1 MPNAVS
7 WTVSG
12 LSELTKKLGSLPDKI
27 EKKVL
32 RSAVSSG
39 AKVIRDDARS
49 RIHSKKGNLVEGIR
63 FTTSVRL
70 GQGLAVSRIFVSKK
84 KAFYGK
90 FVEYGTLPHLITP
103 KGLRASSTGLHVR
116 RTNRAIRQ
124 AIFGKEKFQVRT
136 DESQAKALKVLGR
149 FFELIKHPGSKPRPF
164 MEQAVDAQAQNAV
177 TAIASQFKQFFDSY
191 HG

>member
-12 LSELTKKLGSLPDKI
+12 LSELTQKLGSLPDKI

-63 FTTSVRL
+63 FTTSVKL

-84 KAFYGK
+84 KAFYGR
-90 FVEYGTLPHLITP
+90 FVEFGTLPHVI
-103 KGLRASSTGLHVR
+103 KGGRLARF
-116 RTNRAIRQ
+116 TNRNLREG
-124 AIFGKEKFQVRT
+124 IFGKNRFQART
-136 DESQAKALKVLGR
+136 AETRAQALRVLGR
-149 FFELIKHPGSKPRPF
+149 LVEKVDHPGARPQPF
-164 MEQAVDAQAQNAV
+164 MERAVDAQSQNAV
-177 TAIASQFKQFFDSY
+177 TAIANRFKAFFDSY
-191 HG
+191 NG

>member
-12 LSELTKKLGSLPDKI
+12 LSELNQKLRTLPEKV
-27 EKKVL
+27 EKKAL
-32 RSAVSSG
+32 RSAVSAG

-63 FTTSVRL
+63 FTTSVKL

-84 KAFYGK
+84 KAFYGR
-90 FVEYGTLPHLITP
+90 FVEFGTLPHVI
-103 KGLRASSTGLHVR
+103 KGGRLARFINRNVR
-116 RTNRAIRQ
+116 EG
-124 AIFGKEKFQVRT
+124 IFGKNQFQVRT
-136 DESQAKALKVLGR
+136 ADSQAQALKVLGR
-149 FFELIKHPGSKPRPF
+149 LVEKVDHPGASPQPF
-164 MEQAVDAQAQNAV
+164 MERAVEAQAQNAV
-177 TAIASQFKQFFDSY
+177 TTISNRFKAFFDSY

>member
-12 LSELTKKLGSLPDKI
+12 LSELTQKLGSLPDKI

-63 FTTSVRL
+63 FTTSVKL

-84 KAFYGK
+84 KAFYGR
-90 FVEYGTLPHLITP
+90 FVEFGTLPTSSRAGGSQGSRTATCAKEYSGRTDSQARTCRDASAGA
-103 KGLRASSTGLHVR
+103 KGSRPLSREGR
-116 RTNRAIRQ
+116 PPRRQ
-124 AIFGKEKFQVRT
+124 AATFHGKGGRR
-136 DESQAKALKVLGR
+136 SGAKRRYRHL
-149 FFELIKHPGSKPRPF
+149 
-164 MEQAVDAQAQNAV
+164 
-177 TAIASQFKQFFDSY
+177 
-191 HG
+191 